1 MKFRILAI
9 AALLT
14 TSLLFINCAKQNPD
28 NETNGKELIT
38 TISGN
43 VKNELNEIV
52 PNATISIDGQ
62 TIVTDNNGE
71 YQLKNVT
78 IKQRGVITVKKDGYF
93 DNYRTIEITKGN
105 HHYVPLFIFQKS
117 FSQSFNT
124 NNGGN
129 IVLSNKV
136 SIDFEKNSIVD
147 LNGNDFSGSVTVAV
161 TYQDPAKA
169 LNFMPGGNLGVDAN
183 GKETVIKSFGMAGV
197 ELLKSNGE
205 KLQLK
210 KGTKATLKVAIPSSA
225 VSKAPSKVALS
236 YFDASTGFWKEEGSA
251 TKDGSFYIGS
261 VSHFSFWNCVLQ
273 FEAVNIFG
281 IIKDKLGI
289 PTLSNIFIT
298 ESNDSTSIAYGT
310 TNEDGTFEGKIPKN
324 MALNMIISHINT
336 CEMKLFGLPIGPYTQ
351 DNDFGVITTNIETK
365 KLNISGI
372 VKDCNN
378 TIIKGAV
385 VRLILGSSIYQYEK
399 ETTTDD
405 NGSYNFDM
413 FNCNNLIYKVVAID
427 NIKNKVSSITLIT
440 EKFGIIT
447 KDLNACSSIDYV
459 EISGTLQNS
468 NGQLLDSTIVITNLN
483 DKIPIQ
489 YTKSINGV
497 FKVNGPKNTP
507 LKLRLYKSS
516 NCGEIEFSK
525 EIGPFSQ
532 NTNIGN
538 ITVTYPSS
546 TLNVSGI
553 LTDCNG
559 NAVSN
564 GVVHYAYDQYSK
576 NYRFTDNNGAYS
588 INIDNCNNKSYSF
601 KAFDET
607 NDKLSNEVTKSGVG
621 NYTVNFSVCNQ
632 PDEYIR
638 IQSNNPIFD
647 NKIFQNISI
656 SDSLNNILIY
666 SSETSTVNNVEF
678 SMKGLI
684 NNNTGSAVKLSYLGS
699 NINFGLGG
707 NVTTNTITLQ
717 NFPVGVGEYY
727 IGTFSIKGLTNFSG
741 NNLVDIT
748 GDFKIKKK

>member
-14 TSLLFINCAKQNPD
+14 TTLFFINCAKQNPD

-38 TISGN
+38 SISGN

-78 IKQRGVITVKKDGYF
+78 IKQRGIITVKKDGYF
-93 DNYRTIEITKGN
+93 DNFRTIEVTKGN

-117 FSQSFNT
+117 FSQNFNT

-147 LNGNDFSGSVTVAV
+147 LNENNFSGSVTVAV

-169 LNFMPGGNLGVDAN
+169 LNFMPGGNLGVDEN

-210 KGTKATLKVAIPSSA
+210 KGTKATLKVAIPSSV

-236 YFDASTGFWKEEGSA
+236 YFDVNTGFWKEEGSA

-261 VSHFSFWNCVLQ
+261 VSHFSYWNCVLQ
-273 FEAVNIFG
+273 FEAINIFG
-281 IIKDKLGI
+281 TVKDKLGI

-365 KLNISGI
+365 KLNVSGI
-372 VKDCNN
+372 VKDCNY

-405 NGSYNFDM
+405 NGIYNFDM
-413 FNCNNLIYKVVAID
+413 FNCNNLIYKVVAFD
-427 NIKNKVSSITLIT
+427 NNKNK
-440 EKFGIIT
+440 
-447 KDLNACSSIDYV
+447 
-459 EISGTLQNS
+459 ISNEYLQ
-468 NGQLLDSTIVITNLN
+468 
-483 DKIPIQ
+483 
-489 YTKSINGV
+489 
-497 FKVNGPKNTP
+497 
-507 LKLRLYKSS
+507 
-516 NCGEIEFSK
+516 
-525 EIGPFSQ
+525 
-532 NTNIGN
+532 
-538 ITVTYPSS
+538 
-546 TLNVSGI
+546 SGI
-553 LTDCNG
+553 
-559 NAVSN
+559 
-564 GVVHYAYDQYSK
+564 
-576 NYRFTDNNGAYS
+576 
-588 INIDNCNNKSYSF
+588 
-601 KAFDET
+601 
-607 NDKLSNEVTKSGVG
+607 G
-621 NYTVNFSVCNQ
+621 NYTKNFSVCNT
-632 PDEYIR
+632 PDDYVH
-638 IQSNNPIFD
+638 IQSNDPLID
-647 NKIFQNISI
+647 NQIYQIVFSSDSTANNISI
-656 SDSLNNILIY
+656 SCEEKTKNDNIKFSTIFQMNNGNSGIAKVVNYNSPQNEFHLGNKV
-666 SSETSTVNNVEF
+666 STNSVTMTNYPVN
-678 SMKGLI
+678 SGD
-684 NNNTGSAVKLSYLGS
+684 
-699 NINFGLGG
+699 
-707 NVTTNTITLQ
+707 
-717 NFPVGVGEYY
+717 YY
-727 IGTFSIKGLTNFSG
+727 FGTFIIKGLETYKSNK
-741 NNLVDIT
+741 LIDIT